1 MPFTLAHPAAIL
13 PLRRIRFLRTAP
25 LVIGAVTPD
34 VPYYLPL
41 GPGGPLRLRL
51 DTHSLIGSCTVDLA
65 LGLALLMAV
74 VLLREPLTVLLP
86 ARTRWLCL
94 EELAPFR
101 RRATAWLLAPL
112 AILIGVWSHL
122 LWDSFT
128 HPEGWAV
135 RRIPALSDR
144 ITIGWY
150 TGEVFHILQYLSSAL
165 GLIILAWWYRRLRVP
180 PGALAGDDSRRAHAG
195 PALLLIGGAAL
206 LIGGV
211 EALRY
216 YSHSEGA
223 IYQTL
228 DVLLTRGLAWFLMLL
243 LFAGAVVTLA
253 IINGEN
259 SGPPPQI
266 MMCTDNGAAVAGLS
280 ACVVF

>member
-13 PLRRIRFLRTAP
+13 ALRPIRFLRMAP

-41 GPGGPLRLRL
+41 GPSGRAIGFRL
-51 DTHSLIGSCTVDLA
+51 DTHSLVSSCTVDLA

-86 ARTRWLCL
+86 ARARWLSL
-94 EELAPFR
+94 EALEPFR
-101 RRATAWLLAPL
+101 RRATEWLLAPL
-112 AILIGVWSHL
+112 AIQLGVWSHL

-135 RRIPALSDR
+135 RHIPFLSER

-150 TGEVFHILQYLSSAL
+150 TGEIYHILQYLSSAL
-165 GLIILAWWYRRLRVP
+165 GLIILAWWYRRLPVP

-195 PALLLIGGAAL
+195 PALLLIAAAAL

-216 YSHSEGA
+216 YSNSERA
-223 IYQTL
+223 VYQTL
-228 DVLLTRGLAWFLMLL
+228 DVLLTRGLAWFVLL
-243 LFAGAVVTLA
+243 HLFAGAVVTLEHRA
-253 IINGEN
+253 N
-259 SGPPPQI
+259 
-266 MMCTDNGAAVAGLS
+266 AARQH
-280 ACVVF
+280 

>member
-13 PLRRIRFLRTAP
+13 PLRHVGFLRTAA

-41 GPGGPLRLRL
+41 GPGGHALRLRL
-51 DTHSLIGSCTVDLA
+51 DTHSLVSSCTVDLA
-65 LGLALLMAV
+65 LGLALLVAA

-86 ARTRWLCL
+86 ARARWLVLRGL
-94 EELAPFR
+94 EPFR
-101 RRATAWLLAPL
+101 HRAGEWLLAPF

-128 HPEGWAV
+128 HSEGWAV
-135 RRIPALSDR
+135 RHFAALNDT

-150 TGEVFHILQYLSSAL
+150 TGEIYHLLQYLSSAI
-165 GLIILAWWYRRLRVP
+165 GLLILAWWYRRLRVP
-180 PGALAGDDSRRAHAG
+180 PGALAGHDSRRARAG
-195 PALLLIGGAAL
+195 PALLLIAAAAV

-216 YSHSEGA
+216 YSRSEGA

-228 DVLLTRGLAWFLMLL
+228 DVLLTRGLAWFVMLY
-243 LFAGAVVTLA
+243 LFAGAVVTLEHRA
-253 IINGEN
+253 
-259 SGPPPQI
+259 S
-266 MMCTDNGAAVAGLS
+266 AARP
-280 ACVVF
+280 

>member
-13 PLRRIRFLRTAP
+13 PLRGTRFLRTAP

-34 VPYYLPL
+34 IPYYLPL
-41 GPGGPLRLRL
+41 GPGGHALPFRL
-51 DTHSLIGSCTVDLA
+51 DTHSVVGSFTVDVA
-65 LGLALLMAV
+65 LGLILLMAG

-86 ARTRWLCL
+86 ARARWLALQAL
-94 EELAPFR
+94 EPFR
-101 RRATAWLLAPL
+101 RHAAEWLLAPL

-128 HPEGWAV
+128 HTEGWAV
-135 RRIPALSDR
+135 RRLPALSDT

-150 TGEVFHILQYLSSAL
+150 TGEIFHLLQYLSSVL
-165 GLIILAWWYRRLRVP
+165 GLLIIAWWYRRVRVP
-180 PGALAGDDSRRAHAG
+180 PGALAGEDSRRAHAG
-195 PALLLIGGAAL
+195 PALLLIAGAAL

-228 DVLLTRGLAWFLMLL
+228 DVLLTRGIAWFVMLH
-243 LFAGAVVTLA
+243 LFAGAVVTLEHRA
-253 IINGEN
+253 
-259 SGPPPQI
+259 S
-266 MMCTDNGAAVAGLS
+266 AARQTQ
-280 ACVVF
+280 

>member
-13 PLRRIRFLRTAP
+13 PLRHVRFLRTAP

-41 GPGGPLRLRL
+41 GFGGHTLRLKP
-51 DTHSLIGSCTVDLA
+51 DTHSILGSCTVDVA

-74 VLLREPLTVLLP
+74 VLLREPLTVLLS
-86 ARTRWLCL
+86 ARGRWLCL
-94 EELAPFR
+94 AALEPFR
-101 RRATAWLLAPL
+101 RRAREWLLAPL

-128 HPEGWAV
+128 HSEGWAV
-135 RRIPALSDR
+135 RHFAALNDT

-150 TGEVFHILQYLSSAL
+150 TGEIYHLLQYLTSAL
-165 GLIILAWWYRRLRVP
+165 GLLVLAWWYRRLRVP

-195 PALLLIGGAAL
+195 PALLLIAGAAV

-216 YSHSEGA
+216 YSRSEGA

-228 DVLLTRGLAWFLMLL
+228 DVLLTRGLAWFVMLH
-243 LFAGAVVTLA
+243 LFAGAVVTLEHRA
-253 IINGEN
+253 
-259 SGPPPQI
+259 S
-266 MMCTDNGAAVAGLS
+266 AARQV
-280 ACVVF
+280 

>member
-13 PLRRIRFLRTAP
+13 PLRQVRFLRTAP

-41 GPGGPLRLRL
+41 GPGGHPLRVRL

-65 LGLALLMAV
+65 LGLVLLMAA
-74 VLLREPLTVLLP
+74 VLLREPLTALLP
-86 ARTRWLCL
+86 ARARWLCL
-94 EELAPFR
+94 EALAPFR
-101 RRATAWLLAPL
+101 RRAAPWLLAPL

-128 HPEGWAV
+128 HTDGWAV
-135 RRIPALSDR
+135 RHLPALSDTV
-144 ITIGWY
+144 TIGWY
-150 TGEVFHILQYLSSAL
+150 TGEIFHILQYLSSAL
-165 GLIILAWWYRRLRVP
+165 GLIILMWWYRRLPVP
-180 PGALAGDDSRRAHAG
+180 PGALAGQDSRRARAG
-195 PALLLIGGAAL
+195 PALLLIAGAAL

-228 DVLLTRGLAWFLMLL
+228 DVLLTRGLAWFVMLH
-243 LFAGAVVTLA
+243 LFAGAVVTLEHRA
-253 IINGEN
+253 
-259 SGPPPQI
+259 
-266 MMCTDNGAAVAGLS
+266 GAARS
-280 ACVVF
+280 S